1 MRDRTGLQTAPPGPA
16 GSCSPPAAHSQPD
29 DRPGHDGHPDDDDGE
44 AGLDAYIARLV
55 DQAPP
60 LTSEQRDTLA
70 LILRRPHRTP
80 GQPPGPRTPDPVP
93 QRVDPFHD

>member
-1 MRDRTGLQTAPPGPA
+1 MRSRPTTLTAPPWPA
-16 GSCSPPAAHSQPD
+16 NPGTPPAVQNQHDEPC
-29 DRPGHDGHPDDDDGE
+29 DRGGAGPE

-60 LTSEQRDTLA
+60 LSSQQRDTLA

-80 GQPPGPRTPDPVP
+80 GRPPRAATPDPVP
-93 QRVDPFHD
+93 QRVDPFHG

>member
-1 MRDRTGLQTAPPGPA
+1 MRSRPATQATPARPASSGL
-16 GSCSPPAAHSQPD
+16 PPAARNQHHVPCD
-29 DRPGHDGHPDDDDGE
+29 DGGHPAVGPE

-70 LILRRPHRTP
+70 LILRRPRTP
-80 GQPPGPRTPDPVP
+80 ARPPAPGTRDPMP
-93 QRVDPFHD
+93 QRVDPFHG

>member
-1 MRDRTGLQTAPPGPA
+1 MTSRPTTQAAHPRPARSSPRPDPPNQHHEPGDH
-16 GSCSPPAAHSQPD
+16 GGHPAAGP
-29 DRPGHDGHPDDDDGE
+29 E

-80 GQPPGPRTPDPVP
+80 VRPPGAGTPDPMP
-93 QRVDPFHD
+93 QRVYPFHG

>member
-1 MRDRTGLQTAPPGPA
+1 VKSRPATLTAPPRPASPGP
-16 GSCSPPAAHSQPD
+16 PPAAPD
-29 DRPGHDGHPDDDDGE
+29 QHDEPRDRGGVGPE

-70 LILRRPHRTP
+70 LILRRPHRRP
-80 GQPPGPRTPDPVP
+80 GQPPCPGTPDPVP
-93 QRVDPFHD
+93 QRADPFHG